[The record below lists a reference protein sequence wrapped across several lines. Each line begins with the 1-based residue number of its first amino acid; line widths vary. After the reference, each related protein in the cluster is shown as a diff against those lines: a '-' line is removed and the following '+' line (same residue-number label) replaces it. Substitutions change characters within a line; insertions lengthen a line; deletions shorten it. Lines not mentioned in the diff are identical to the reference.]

1 MSEKKSGG
9 KKIRKSAKFPSL
21 ADVDLSASIDSYDA
35 YTRRLTAL
43 QIKLLALQQRYV
55 HEGRRAIVVFEGWDA
70 AGKGG
75 VIRRLNERLD
85 PRHSYVWSI
94 AAPNPDDQGR
104 HYMYRFWKRLPLKGD
119 IAIFDRSWYGR
130 VLVERVEGFAKPEE
144 WGRAYDEINEFER
157 TLTDDGVRIIKLFL
171 HISPEEQLNRFAE
184 RLRKPYKR
192 WKLTLEDIR
201 NRDQRP
207 AYEEAIAEMF
217 EKTHTKTA
225 PWLAVSSEHKLH
237 GRIEALE
244 AIVRVLGKGVSDTP
258 PDISPEVERL
268 LYARLGL
275 KP

>member
-1 MSEKKSGG
+1 MPDKKSA
-9 KKIRKSAKFPSL
+9 KKRSDKFPSL
-21 ADVDLSASIDSYDA
+21 AGVDLSASIDTYET
-35 YTRRLTAL
+35 YTRRLQSL

-55 HEGRRAIVVFEGWDA
+55 HEGRRAIIVFEGWDA

-75 VIRRLNERLD
+75 VIRRINERMD
-85 PRHSYVWSI
+85 PRHCYVWSI

-130 VLVERVEGFAKPEE
+130 VLVERVEGFAAPEE
-144 WGRAYDEINEFER
+144 WARAYAEINEFER
-157 TLTDDGVRIIKLFL
+157 TLTDDGVRLVKLFL

-201 NRDQRP
+201 NRDKRP
-207 AYEEAIAEMF
+207 AYEQAIAEMF
-217 EKTHTKTA
+217 EKTHTKNA
-225 PWLAVSSEHKLH
+225 PWHVVSSEHKLN

-244 AIVRVLGKGVSDTP
+244 TIVRILGKGVADTP

-268 LYARLGL
+268 LYARLGIT
-275 KP
+275 P